1 MSAVSRLNAVDTV
14 TPVCWTPSMLAT
26 PEQVRALLA
35 GDGLDP
41 VTREHLQH
49 HLAAQERL
57 NAGVNPFRGLP
68 QGPDDEG
75 WWTAWAPRT

>member
-14 TPVCWTPSMLAT
+14 TPPMWAPSMLAT

-35 GDGLDP
+35 GDDLDP

-49 HLAAQERL
+49 HLAGQQSLATGRDPF
-57 NAGVNPFRGLP
+57 AGVQ

-75 WWTAWAPRT
+75 WWTS